1 MVTSFFT
8 PCSPILSANSP
19 KNDPP
24 EPGEHLYNVP
34 ASSGGRAA
42 AVWGE
47 KDERKASLARPQ
59 PQQSPR
65 RGGDS
70 GSDLWSGDQLSGS
83 SGVSTGGG
91 GALEAVSVTN
101 MIQPRRVL
109 MQQSRCS
116 FKTCMHCSDVLT

>member
-19 KNDPP
+19 KNDPA

-65 RGGDS
+65 EVETPGPIRGAAIS
-70 GSDLWSGDQLSGS
+70 CQ
-83 SGVSTGGG
+83 
-91 GALEAVSVTN
+91 AAAE
-101 MIQPRRVL
+101 
-109 MQQSRCS
+109 
-116 FKTCMHCSDVLT
+116 

>member
-19 KNDPP
+19 KNDPA

-83 SGVSTGGG
+83 SGVRQGER
-91 GALEAVSVTN
+91 GAREAVRVTN
-101 MIQPRRVL
+101 MV
-109 MQQSRCS
+109 QQSRCS
-116 FKTCMHCSDVLT
+116 HKTCAAQMYWYDGF

>member
-19 KNDPP
+19 KNDPA

-47 KDERKASLARPQ
+47 KDERKASLARPR

-91 GALEAVSVTN
+91 GAREAVSVTI
-101 MIQPRRVL
+101 MI
-109 MQQSRCS
+109 QQSRCS
-116 FKTCMHCSDVLT
+116 DKTCAAQMYWYDGF

>member
-19 KNDPP
+19 KNDPA

-70 GSDLWSGDQLSGS
+70 GSDPWSGDQLSGS

-91 GALEAVSVTN
+91 GSSGGSEGHKLGTAVQ
-101 MIQPRRVL
+101 MLR
-109 MQQSRCS
+109 
-116 FKTCMHCSDVLT
+116 

>member
-8 PCSPILSANSP
+8 HCSPILSANSP

-24 EPGEHLYNVP
+24 EPGEHLYKCRQV
-34 ASSGGRAA
+34 SGGRGA

-59 PQQSPR
+59 QSPS

-70 GSDLWSGDQLSGS
+70 GDDPGSDDQLSGS
-83 SGVSTGGG
+83 RGVST
-91 GALEAVSVTN
+91 AWEAVSVVSLQDTAAP
-101 MIQPRRVL
+101 IKP
-109 MQQSRCS
+109 SC
-116 FKTCMHCSDVLT
+116 T

>member
-19 KNDPP
+19 KNDPA

-91 GALEAVSVTN
+91 GAREAVSVTI
-101 MIQPRRVL
+101 MV
-109 MQQSRCS
+109 QQSRCS
-116 FKTCMHCSDVLT
+116 HITCMHCSDVLT

>member
-19 KNDPP
+19 KNDPA

-47 KDERKASLARPQ
+47 KQ
-59 PQQSPR
+59 
-65 RGGDS
+65 GGDTRREEVLS
-70 GSDLWSGDQLSGS
+70 KVLVDISIHTTSHASDTAQNKLCSFWMGPVLLWS
-83 SGVSTGGG
+83 VI
-91 GALEAVSVTN
+91 N
-101 MIQPRRVL
+101 
-109 MQQSRCS
+109 
-116 FKTCMHCSDVLT
+116 